1 MISKKL
7 KCLSL
12 SQVFVYVKLDNF
24 NIIKIHIPVK
34 KRTIK
39 IDKTENIQESS
50 LKHFHSS
57 LGKIHTNKN
66 RFLTE
71 IHNHYG
77 VDIGLITSDNFLM
90 LSFGYY
96 NVCCNSKSPKTIFY
110 FLAMN

>member
-1 MISKKL
+1 MPQSVPSF
-7 KCLSL
+7 CLR
-12 SQVFVYVKLDNF
+12 QTRQF
-24 NIIKIHIPVK
+24 IIKIHIPVK
-34 KRTIK
+34 KKSTIE

-77 VDIGLITSDNFLM
+77 DDIGLITSDNFLM
-90 LSFGYY
+90 LS
-96 NVCCNSKSPKTIFY
+96 
-110 FLAMN
+110 